1 MNLSQT
7 TCGLAALVAALVA
20 GGTAWRLV
28 ERDATAA
35 QLQRRAAAA
44 EPLLSF
50 VLAAGAGGS
59 RPLTP
64 EDHAALARLAEAS
77 QAVRWVALVRA
88 DGSVLELRQKFD
100 VPRVE
105 LLRLVGADRTRVRWH
120 AQRVQTAVG
129 SHDLHALVIPLGED
143 RGALAALVETPA
155 ATDATASALHI
166 PAAGIASAGLAVA
179 SALLY
184 AGVVRPNRRLRVRAA
199 AVRDELFALAG
210 RDARAGAAEPVAALE
225 ELRGAMKQ
233 ALRDA
238 SALRRAVDTR
248 VETRTRQAEDALRSA
263 DRDAHTDALTRLP
276 NRRALERE
284 LPRAFDEHHT
294 AGGELSVV
302 VVDVNNLKTLND
314 EVGHSAGDDLIA
326 GVGEVL
332 RAALDRQKHF
342 AARYGGDEFVLVLSN
357 TNVGDALA
365 LVQRV
370 HKLFIQRTRK
380 YARLRRPPGLAVG
393 VAALR
398 RHAARSSEHLL
409 RLADEAMY
417 QAKRG
422 GRAVV
427 AAHELP
433 EARPASVP

>member
-7 TCGLAALVAALVA
+7 TFGLAALVLAITA
-20 GGTAWRLV
+20 GGAAWRLV
-28 ERDATAA
+28 ERDASAER
-35 QLQRRAAAA
+35 LQRRADAA

-59 RPLTP
+59 RPLTA
-64 EDHAALARLAEAS
+64 EDHAALVRLAEAS
-77 QAVRWVALVRA
+77 RAVRWVALVRA
-88 DGSVLELRQKFD
+88 DGSVLEIRQDFD

-105 LLRLVGADRTRVRWH
+105 LLRLVGADRTRVRWQT
-120 AQRVQTAVG
+120 QRVQTAVG
-129 SHDLHALVIPLGED
+129 SHDLHGLVIPLGEG
-143 RGALAALVETPA
+143 RGALAALIETPGTA
-155 ATDATASALHI
+155 DATASALHV
-166 PAAGIASAGLAVA
+166 PAAGVA
-179 SALLY
+179 SVGMVAAYVLLY
-184 AGVVRPNRRLRVRAA
+184 WGVMRPGRRLHVRAA

-210 RDARAGAAEPVAALE
+210 RDASAGAAEPVAALE
-225 ELRGAMKQ
+225 ELRGAMKR

-238 SALRRAVDTR
+238 NALRRAVDTR
-248 VETRTRQAEDALRSA
+248 VETRTRQAEDALRTA
-263 DRDAHTDALTRLP
+263 DRDAHTDALTKLP

-294 AGGELSVV
+294 SGGELSVI

-332 RAALDRQKHF
+332 RVALEKGRHF

-357 TNVGDALA
+357 THVGDALV
-365 LVQRV
+365 LVQRIQ
-370 HKLFIQRTRK
+370 KLFIQRTRK

-398 RHAARSSEHLL
+398 RHDARSPEDLM

-417 QAKRG
+417 QAKRA
-422 GRAVV
+422 GRLVV
-427 AAHELP
+427 AAHELQAP
-433 EARPASVP
+433 RAG